1 MNKVVADALTLVYKF
16 LMPLCSKF
24 NPALI
29 ERGLLS
35 IAGEDAFDFSSQL
48 MPLGSYEKVQSTLAR
63 LNERESIRKNPEVNV
78 IVDDITNVDTTGV
91 FSRGDADVIIGGPP
105 CQGFSMAGARIRHG
119 FIDDPRNYL
128 FKHYFNVVKAV
139 QPKAFVMENVKGMK
153 NMQGGQIFEEILRLF
168 TDPGETDGCPYNVLE
183 RFIIS

>member
-48 MPLGSYEKVQSTLAR
+48 KRFWNKPRTSRSTLNNSH
-63 LNERESIRKNPEVNV
+63 LS
-78 IVDDITNVDTTGV
+78 
-91 FSRGDADVIIGGPP
+91 
-105 CQGFSMAGARIRHG
+105 
-119 FIDDPRNYL
+119 
-128 FKHYFNVVKAV
+128 
-139 QPKAFVMENVKGMK
+139 K
-153 NMQGGQIFEEILRLF
+153 NMVVAILRLKLHRSVPRGPSDIRPMDLLVF
-168 TDPGETDGCPYNVLE
+168 HFVYTLSGSAKKSLNVTPSATQI
-183 RFIIS
+183 RSIVGTPN